1 MALDLSVVVP
11 LYNEAPNVNA
21 LCAALR
27 AALDPT
33 EMNYEVL
40 LVDDGSDDATPG
52 LITKEAEADSR
63 FVSVPLDVNRGQ
75 ARALTAGFRRSKGAI
90 VASLDADL
98 QNDPADLPA
107 LIADVREGAD
117 AACGYR
123 RFRHDD
129 WLGKLLPSLIF
140 NALLRR
146 LFGVP
151 VHDNSCTLRAYRG
164 EVARSLD
171 LAFDDLSFIPV
182 MLHLR
187 GLTVV
192 ERFARH
198 HPRLAGTAKYD
209 SPRRFVYTLRKMIR
223 LWREKRTIQRPK
235 SELD

>member
-1 MALDLSVVVP
+1 MRL
-11 LYNEAPNVNA
+11 
-21 LCAALR
+21 
-27 AALDPT
+27 
-33 EMNYEVL
+33 
-40 LVDDGSDDATPG
+40 GS
-52 LITKEAEADSR
+52 S
-63 FVSVPLDVNRGQ
+63 
-75 ARALTAGFRRSKGAI
+75 
-90 VASLDADL
+90 
-98 QNDPADLPA
+98 
-107 LIADVREGAD
+107 
-117 AACGYR
+117 
-123 RFRHDD
+123 
-129 WLGKLLPSLIF
+129 LPSQSSWRKRRYPQAASAPSRTSAISAGRSAGSFCRSASRLATI
-140 NALLRR
+140 APLLRR